1 MHIVECAPQKPDQ
14 TTAEWALESFRKL
27 APDPPGPVLET
38 GKYSGVK
45 YAYVVT
51 KPADETMVRA
61 WVRRYE
67 LQVEDTKETE
77 VHTLKTEFSAPAA
90 APRVAPPVTPKRTAA
105 GARSDDATVSRFR
118 FAGEIQG
125 AGTRDPAKC
134 PTCATCSLNQSARRV
149 WAARRSSLGSI
160 QREACCTA
168 EGDSTRCSAGSTQ
181 TLLLRRCH
189 PSLEVVRSPANLLT
203 SSKVHSEEIAP
214 RTCQLTHHSQ
224 LNLRRRTWESLRL
237 CSVRQRRR

>member
-1 MHIVECAPQKPDQ
+1 MKFAEKYELLESLTTGTIETFAANDKVRGERVLVHIVECAPQKPDQ

-67 LQVEDTKETE
+67 LQVEDTKETK
-77 VHTLKTEFSAPAA
+77 VHTLKTEFERSSRCTAGGTTSHA
-90 APRVAPPVTPKRTAA
+90 KRTAA

-125 AGTRDPAKC
+125 AGTRDPAKY

-149 WAARRSSLGSI
+149 WAARRGSLGSI
-160 QREACCTA
+160 QREGDCTA
-168 EGDSTRCSAGSTQ
+168 ERDSTRCSAASAQ
-181 TLLLRRCH
+181 TCCSGDATR
-189 PSLEVVRSPANLLT
+189 PS
-203 SSKVHSEEIAP
+203 K
-214 RTCQLTHHSQ
+214 
-224 LNLRRRTWESLRL
+224 
-237 CSVRQRRR
+237 